1 MPGGEGMNGHKRTAT
16 AGLVGS
22 AVAFTALA
30 AAALVGSVE
39 ASWLGVLLVGFT
51 TGLFNVAVLALM
63 PTMSVPERVALF
75 MGAWTVSHALADGIA
90 TAGGGVL
97 HDLVLRV
104 ASTEVAYASVFAL
117 EAAAPRCAFRCCIA
131 STSTPSPRTSPPH
144 RRVAP
149 PRRWAGRYPVATT
162 ISSWA
167 RASRPGSRRRGL
179 GDNPRAMSQ
188 FSVRRLSR
196 HRRARGRPHR
206 RAQLRART
214 RDARRPTARRPS
226 S

>member
-117 EAAAPRCAFRCCIA
+117 EAVGPALCVPLL
-131 STSTPSPRTSPPH
+131 H
-144 RRVAP
+144 RINVDTFAKD
-149 PRRWAGRYPVATT
+149 VATA
-162 ISSWA
+162 SA
-167 RASRPGSRRRGL
+167 RRTAAAMGWSVPGSDHDQQL
-179 GDNPRAMSQ
+179 G
-188 FSVRRLSR
+188 SR
-196 HRRARGRPHR
+196 IS
-206 RAQLRART
+206 T
-214 RDARRPTARRPS
+214 R
-226 S
+226 